1 MTFAIIVYGRWKL
14 GFNDPTITGW
24 ITAVIYILIAL
35 LCLAYA
41 RCEEPSR
48 GHRVFWWSLAVGL
61 FVMGL
66 NKQLD
71 LHVLLETVCRVIVKR
86 YGWYPQHRIIQFCL
100 VTGLATASLTL
111 LIIIGLTACGVSR
124 LRWLAFCGILLLA
137 AFIVMQAASM
147 YHAFEMLKLKLPRP
161 WLFGIIQGCGITCIG
176 LSALSGIINSRK
188 RIKNPPFR

>member
-1 MTFAIIVYGRWKL
+1 LTFLIIVYGRWKL

-24 ITAVIYILIAL
+24 ITTTVYILIAL

-41 RCEEPSR
+41 RCEEPLR

-61 FVMGL
+61 FVIGL

-86 YGWYPQHRIIQFCL
+86 CGWYPQHRIIQLCL
-100 VTGLATASLTL
+100 VASLATASLTL
-111 LIIIGLTACGVSR
+111 LIAIGLTACGISR
-124 LRWLAFCGILLLA
+124 LRWLAFCGILLLV

-147 YHAFEMLKLKLPRP
+147 YHAFEMLKLKLPPP
-161 WLFGIIQGCGITCIG
+161 WLLGIIQDCGITCIG
-176 LSALSGIINSRK
+176 LSALSGIINHHK
-188 RIKNPPFR
+188 HIENPPFQ

>member
-1 MTFAIIVYGRWKL
+1 LTFLIIVYGRWKL

-48 GHRVFWWSLAVGL
+48 GHRVFWWSLAAGL

-71 LHVLLETVCRVIVKR
+71 LHVLLETVCREIIKR

-111 LIIIGLTACGVSR
+111 LITIGLTTCGVLR
-124 LRWLAFCGILLLA
+124 LRWLAFCGILLLV

-147 YHAFEMLKLKLPRP
+147 YHAFETLKLKLPRP
-161 WLFGIIQGCGITCIG
+161 WLFGILQWCGITCIG
-176 LSALSGIINSRK
+176 LSALLGIVNHRK
-188 RIKNPPFR
+188 QIKNDPLQ